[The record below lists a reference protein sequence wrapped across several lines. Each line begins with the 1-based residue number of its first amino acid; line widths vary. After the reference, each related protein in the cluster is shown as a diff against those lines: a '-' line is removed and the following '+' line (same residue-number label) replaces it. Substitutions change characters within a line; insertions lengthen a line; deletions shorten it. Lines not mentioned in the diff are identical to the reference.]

1 MFKQNISL
9 PNALI
14 RMTCGFTLLSIST
27 AKLSKDPCDMLW
39 MSGAMC
45 AALKI
50 SSGAL
55 RFCPITCM
63 VKGRECDMREEH
75 VHHHSH
81 RMPGVN

>member
-1 MFKQNISL
+1 MLKQNISL
-9 PNALI
+9 QNALI

-63 VKGRECDMREEH
+63 IKHDNCDMKVEH
-75 VHHHSH
+75 KHHSH
-81 RMPGVN
+81 HMPGVN